1 MISKTAY
8 FIRAPDP
15 WSSPDMPYE
24 IAVAESVMAE
34 PVWPELSFQE
44 LVRIAYRDRMVTSL
58 DHAVVKRLRGL
69 A

>member
-1 MISKTAY
+1 MGKWLRIKANMSLGA
-8 FIRAPDP
+8 
-15 WSSPDMPYE
+15 YE
-24 IAVAESVMAE
+24 ITVAESVMAE